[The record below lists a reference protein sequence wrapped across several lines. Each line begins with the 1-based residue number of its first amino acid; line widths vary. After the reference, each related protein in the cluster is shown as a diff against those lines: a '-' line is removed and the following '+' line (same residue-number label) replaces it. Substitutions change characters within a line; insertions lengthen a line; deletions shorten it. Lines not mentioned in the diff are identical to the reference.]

1 MKRHGPPQVKALG
14 SGEKGGTPMVLE
26 CFQVGEGDVP
36 TVLLHGFLGTGRNLR
51 SLAAAWSAADPR
63 RRFLLPD
70 LTGHG
75 GSLGMPPNADLFTLA
90 RDVVETARAQGVS
103 GAFNWVGHSLGGR
116 VSLAG
121 SLHVPEVVKS
131 VTLLDITPGP
141 VPGDLSESGKVLG
154 VLLQAPPRA
163 DSRRAMRAE
172 LTGRGLSEPL
182 SDWLLMNLATQPDGV
197 SWRFDRQ
204 ALAGLHSRVNG
215 TDLWDAVERK
225 DRPPMRCI
233 RGGRAKYVT
242 DSDADRMVAAGCP
255 VATLP
260 DAGHFVHVDAP
271 QALLEWLRQ
280 G

>member
-1 MKRHGPPQVKALG
+1 
-14 SGEKGGTPMVLE
+14 MVLE
-26 CFQVGEGDVP
+26 SFLVGEGDVP
-36 TVLLHGFLGTGRNLR
+36 TVMLHGFLGTGRNLR

-75 GSLGMPPNADLFTLA
+75 SSPPPPAGADLFTLA
-90 RDVVETARAQGVS
+90 RDVVDTARAQGIT
-103 GAFNWVGHSLGGR
+103 GAFDWVGHSLGGR

-121 SLHVPEVVKS
+121 SLHVPEAVRS

-163 DSRRAMRAE
+163 DNRRAMRAE

-182 SDWLLMNLATQPDGV
+182 ADWLLMNLVTQPDGV
-197 SWRFDRQ
+197 KWRFDRQ
-204 ALAGLHSRVNG
+204 ALAELHSRVNG
-215 TDLWDAVERK
+215 TDLWEAVERPG
-225 DRPPMRCI
+225 RPPMRCI
-233 RGGRAKYVT
+233 RGGKAKYV
-242 DSDADRMVAAGCP
+242 SDADAERMVAAGCP

-271 QALLEWLRQ
+271 QALLEWLLQ
-280 G
+280 GA